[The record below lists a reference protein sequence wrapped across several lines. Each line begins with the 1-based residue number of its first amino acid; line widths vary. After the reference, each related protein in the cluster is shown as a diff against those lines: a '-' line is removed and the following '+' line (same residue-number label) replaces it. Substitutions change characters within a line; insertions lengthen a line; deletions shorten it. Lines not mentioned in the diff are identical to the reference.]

1 MSKLLKNVKL
11 SSIPDSLFATAGDLI
26 IKLQAPYSEN
36 EVNLMINP
44 NVTSYEKGRESPD
57 FSIGPT
63 SVSRH
68 SKETMILKFDFGKNN
83 KQRIQVDDKNYEIKL
98 MDIKKGNPL
107 SFEFLIEEI

>member
-1 MSKLLKNVKL
+1 MSKLFKNIKF
-11 SSIPDSLFATAGDLI
+11 SSMPDSLFSTAGDLI

-44 NVTSYEKGRESPD
+44 NVVSYEKGREGSG
-57 FSIGPT
+57 FSFGPT

-83 KQRIQVDDKNYEIKL
+83 TQKIQVEDKNYEIKL
-98 MDIKKGNPL
+98 MSINKINPL